1 MSLLSASGLRKYF
14 ATEPVLDG
22 ATLEIRKGQHVG
34 LVGPNGAGKTT
45 LLNILMG
52 DLSHDAG
59 EVNIAPGARV
69 GFLRQRTEFDPS
81 ETVWQL
87 AEKSLK
93 PLMDMAE
100 LANRL
105 AEKMAAASAL
115 EQNELARRYD
125 AIHTELEQRG
135 GYQIDFKIRRILG
148 GLGFGSEMEQR
159 PVRQLSGGQ
168 QNRLLL
174 ASLLLEEPD
183 LMFLD
188 EPSNHLDIEATTW
201 LESFLAESKQ
211 AFLLVS
217 HDRYFLD
224 RVTHTTLELVN
235 GQIDSFP
242 GNYSKYKTLKAQR
255 LEVQLRTF
263 EKQQEEK
270 DKLIDFIRR
279 HHHGQKHAQA
289 EDRRRKLE
297 RLEAAEQAPVPREI
311 PIPKMKFHEVS
322 RTGDIVMRV
331 DELAKSFDELLF
343 NQVSFQIERGQRWG
357 ILGANG
363 TGKTTLLRCLLGE
376 CPADAGSVKL
386 GAGVEVGY
394 FDQHLNCVDGNAVS
408 AEAIRPQNESTT
420 ELRMDDLARRDL
432 LARFGIMGD
441 TALQQ
446 VHSLSGG
453 QRNRVALANL
463 AAQRANFLIL
473 DEPTNHLDLW
483 AREALETAVR
493 QFAGTILL
501 VSHDRYFLNRACT
514 HILLLEGQTTRV
526 IEGNYDTYRM
536 LKQAQAT
543 AEAQLAKSYGLTA
556 TGKKKGRSANTESK
570 RKRKFPYRKVLDLE
584 GDIAAC
590 EAEIEALHFHLADP
604 ATHRDADAV
613 KAAKSELADLNE
625 RMQQLY
631 DHWEEA
637 SELN

>member
-1 MSLLSASGLRKYF
+1 MTLLSATNIRKYF
-14 ATEPVLDG
+14 AAEPVLDG
-22 ATLEIRKGQHVG
+22 ASLEIRKGQHVG

-52 DLSHDAG
+52 DLPQDAG
-59 EVNIAPGARV
+59 EVALSPGARI
-69 GFLRQRTEFDPS
+69 GFLKQRPEFDR
-81 ETVWQL
+81 ELTVWQL
-87 AEKSLK
+87 AEQAMK
-93 PLMDMAE
+93 PLMDLAKRGHE
-100 LANRL
+100 LA
-105 AEKMAAASAL
+105 EQISKASGS
-115 EQNELARRYD
+115 EQDELARKYD

-148 GLGFGSEMEQR
+148 GLGFSGEMEQK
-159 PVRQLSGGQ
+159 PVCQLSGGQ

-224 RVTHTTLELVN
+224 RVTDVTLELVN

-242 GNYSKYKTLKAQR
+242 GNYSKYKLLKSQR
-255 LEVQLRTF
+255 LEVQRRTF

-270 DKLIDFIRR
+270 EKLKDFIRR

-297 RLEAAEQAPVPREI
+297 RLESSEHAPVPREI
-311 PIPKMKFHEVS
+311 PIPKMKFHDVS

-331 DELAKSFDELLF
+331 EGLAKAFDLPLF
-343 NQVSFQIERGQRWG
+343 DRVEFQIERGQRWG

-376 CPADAGSVKL
+376 CSADKGTVKL

-394 FDQHLNCVDGNAVS
+394 FDQHLNCVDGEVIS
-408 AEAIRPQNESTT
+408 AEAIRPENETT
-420 ELRMDDLARRDL
+420 AELRMDELARRDL
-432 LARFGIMGD
+432 LAKFGIQGD
-441 TALQQ
+441 AALQR
-446 VHSLSGG
+446 VGSLSGG

-483 AREALETAVR
+483 AREALEKAVC
-493 QFAGTILL
+493 QFEGTILL
-501 VSHDRYFLNRACT
+501 VSHDRYFLNRVCT
-514 HILLLEGQTTRV
+514 HILLLEDQITRV
-526 IEGNYDTYRM
+526 IEGNYDTYQM
-536 LKQAQAT
+536 LKQTQA
-543 AEAQLAKSYGLTA
+543 AEASKIAKSYGLTA
-556 TGKKKGRSANTESK
+556 SGKKKGKAVNATPK
-570 RKRKFPYRKVLDLE
+570 RKRKFPYRKVLE
-584 GDIAAC
+584 IENDIAGC
-590 EAEIEALHFHLADP
+590 EQSIEELHFRLADP
-604 ATHRDADAV
+604 AIHKDPNAV
-613 KAAKSELADLNE
+613 KAAKIELADQNDKL
-625 RMQQLY
+625 QQLY
-631 DHWEEA
+631 EHWEEA

>member
-93 PLMDMAE
+93 PLMDLAE
-100 LANRL
+100 QANRL
-105 AEKMAAASAL
+105 AEKMAAASAQ

-263 EKQQEEK
+263 EEQQEEK

-322 RTGDIVMRV
+322 RAGDIVMRV

-376 CPADAGSVKL
+376 CPADSGSVKL

-394 FDQHLNCVDGNAVS
+394 FDQHLNCVDGNAIS

-473 DEPTNHLDLW
+473 DEPTNHLDLDAELW
-483 AREALETAVR
+483 LEQWLQR
-493 QFAGTILL
+493 YQGSLL
-501 VSHDRYFLNRACT
+501 LISHDRDFIDSVCEGIVHIEHKRLNT
-514 HILLLEGQTTRV
+514 YK
-526 IEGNYDTYRM
+526 GNY
-536 LKQAQAT
+536 
-543 AEAQLAKSYGLTA
+543 
-556 TGKKKGRSANTESK
+556 SA
-570 RKRKFPYRKVLDLE
+570 F
-584 GDIAAC
+584 
-590 EAEIEALHFHLADP
+590 
-604 ATHRDADAV
+604 
-613 KAAKSELADLNE
+613 
-625 RMQQLY
+625 
-631 DHWEEA
+631 
-637 SELN
+637 

>member
-1 MSLLSASGLRKYF
+1 MTLLTASEIRKYF
-14 ATEPVLDG
+14 AAEPVLDG
-22 ATLEIRKGQHVG
+22 ASLEIRPGQHVG

-52 DLSHDAG
+52 DLPQDAG
-59 EVNIAPGARV
+59 EVVVSPGARI
-69 GFLRQRTEFDPS
+69 GFLKQRPEFDP
-81 ETVWQL
+81 ELTVWKL
-87 AEKSLK
+87 AEQAMK
-93 PLMDMAE
+93 PLMD
-100 LANRL
+100 LAQLAHDL
-105 AEKMAAASAL
+105 AEKMGRAEGP
-115 EQNELARRYD
+115 EQKELARKYD

-148 GLGFGSEMEQR
+148 GLGFSDEMEQK
-159 PVRQLSGGQ
+159 PVSQLSGGQ

-201 LESFLAESKQ
+201 LESFLADSKQ

-224 RVTHTTLELVN
+224 RVTDVTLELVN

-242 GNYSKYKTLKAQR
+242 GNYSKYKTLKTQR
-255 LEVQLRTF
+255 LEVQRRTF

-270 DKLIDFIRR
+270 EKLKDFIRR

-297 RLEAAEQAPVPREI
+297 RLEASEQAPVPREI
-311 PIPKMKFHEVS
+311 PVPKMKFHEVN

-331 DELAKSFDELLF
+331 EGLAKSFDTPLF
-343 NQVSFQIERGQRWG
+343 SRVGFQIERGQRWG

-376 CPADAGSVKL
+376 CSADSGTVKL

-394 FDQHLNCVDGNAVS
+394 FDQHLNCVDGEVVS
-408 AEAIRPQNESTT
+408 AEAIRPENESTA
-420 ELRMDDLARRDL
+420 ELRMDELARRDL
-432 LARFGIMGD
+432 LAKFGIQGD
-441 TALQQ
+441 AALQR
-446 VHSLSGG
+446 VSSLSGG

-483 AREALETAVR
+483 AREALEQAVR
-493 QFAGTILL
+493 QFEGTILL
-501 VSHDRYFLNRACT
+501 VSHDRYFLNRVCT
-514 HILLLEGQTTRV
+514 HILLLEDQVTRV
-526 IEGNYDTYRM
+526 IEGNYDTYQM
-536 LKQAQAT
+536 LKQAQA
-543 AEAQLAKSYGLTA
+543 AEASKVAKSYGLTSS
-556 TGKKKGRSANTESK
+556 GKKKGRAASNLPK
-570 RKRKFPYRKVLDLE
+570 RKRKFAYRKVVDIE
-584 GDIAAC
+584 NDIAEC
-590 EAEIEALHFHLADP
+590 EQAIEELHFRMADP
-604 ATHRDADAV
+604 AIHKDPNAV
-613 KAAKSELADLNE
+613 KAAKFELADQNE
-625 RMQQLY
+625 RLQQLY
-631 DHWEEA
+631 EHWEEA